1 MKRMK
6 ITQKTSIE
14 LNDSVEGET
23 IEQKVMRIT
32 ENNEPIEDGAPIIF
46 TDRKDGVLP
55 AYDVRTDRFEIA
67 IEGMDYVAKS
77 NFARRKDYLTSR
89 DDDNAGKDGEGG
101 ETPVNTSDNLTE

>member
-1 MKRMK
+1 M
-6 ITQKTSIE
+6 IE
-14 LNDSVEGET
+14 LNDSIEGET
-23 IEQKVMRIT
+23 IEEKVMRIT

-77 NFARRKDYLTSR
+77 NFARRKDYLASKEEDKT
-89 DDDNAGKDGEGG
+89 KTDGEGG
-101 ETPVNTSDNLTE
+101 EPPVNTSDNLTE

>member
-1 MKRMK
+1 M
-6 ITQKTSIE
+6 IE
-14 LNDSVEGET
+14 LNDSIEGET
-23 IEQKVMRIT
+23 IEEKVMRIT

-77 NFARRKDYLTSR
+77 NFARRKDYLNSK
-89 DDDNAGKDGEGG
+89 DENNSGNDGESG

>member
-1 MKRMK
+1 MKRFK
-6 ITQKTSIE
+6 IINRTMIE
-14 LNDSVEGET
+14 LNDSIEGET

-77 NFARRKDYLTSR
+77 NFARRKDYLTSKEE
-89 DDDNAGKDGEGG
+89 DKTKTDGEGG

>member
-1 MKRMK
+1 M
-6 ITQKTSIE
+6 IE
-14 LNDSVEGET
+14 LNDSIEGET
-23 IEQKVMRIT
+23 IEEKVMRIT

-77 NFARRKDYLTSR
+77 NFARRKDYLSQK
-89 DDDNAGKDGEGG
+89 DDDNTGNDGEGG
-101 ETPVNTSDNLTE
+101 EPPVNTSDNVTE